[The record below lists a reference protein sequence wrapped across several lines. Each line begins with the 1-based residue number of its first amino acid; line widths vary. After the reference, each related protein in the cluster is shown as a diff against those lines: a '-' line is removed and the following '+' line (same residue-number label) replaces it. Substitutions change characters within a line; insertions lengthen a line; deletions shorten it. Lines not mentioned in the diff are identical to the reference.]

1 MFDTLCS
8 FLGIGE
14 QFVSYGIGYNNGFRY
29 NIPKVSKFRK
39 ELIRDSLLELFQTI
53 AVLICIYG
61 ISKLALS
68 KKLKSFHIHFSVSN
82 GFDLSATYDNI
93 SSEVTDNE
101 E

>member
-8 FLGIGE
+8 FLGIGG
-14 QFVSYGIGYNNGFRY
+14 QSVSYGIGYNNEFRY
-29 NIPKVSKFRK
+29 NIPKV
-39 ELIRDSLLELFQTI
+39 
-53 AVLICIYG
+53 ICIYG

>member
-1 MFDTLCS
+1 M
-8 FLGIGE
+8 
-14 QFVSYGIGYNNGFRY
+14 VSAI
-29 NIPKVSKFRK
+29 IMDLDITSQ
-39 ELIRDSLLELFQTI
+39 LFQTI

>member
-1 MFDTLCS
+1 M
-8 FLGIGE
+8 
-14 QFVSYGIGYNNGFRY
+14 
-29 NIPKVSKFRK
+29 
-39 ELIRDSLLELFQTI
+39 DSLLELFQTI

-82 GFDLSATYDNI
+82 GFI

>member
-1 MFDTLCS
+1 M
-8 FLGIGE
+8 
-14 QFVSYGIGYNNGFRY
+14 
-29 NIPKVSKFRK
+29 
-39 ELIRDSLLELFQTI
+39 DSLLELFQTI

-93 SSEVTDNE
+93 SEVTDNE

>member
-1 MFDTLCS
+1 M
-8 FLGIGE
+8 
-14 QFVSYGIGYNNGFRY
+14 
-29 NIPKVSKFRK
+29 
-39 ELIRDSLLELFQTI
+39 DSLLELFQTI

-61 ISKLALS
+61 ISKLPKQLMVAETNIS

>member
-1 MFDTLCS
+1 M
-8 FLGIGE
+8 
-14 QFVSYGIGYNNGFRY
+14 
-29 NIPKVSKFRK
+29 
-39 ELIRDSLLELFQTI
+39 DSLLELFQTI

-93 SSEVTDNE
+93 SSEVTDNDE
-101 E
+101 

>member
-1 MFDTLCS
+1 M
-8 FLGIGE
+8 
-14 QFVSYGIGYNNGFRY
+14 
-29 NIPKVSKFRK
+29 
-39 ELIRDSLLELFQTI
+39 DSLLELFQTI

-68 KKLKSFHIHFSVSN
+68 KKLKSFHIHFSASN

-93 SSEVTDNE
+93 SSEVNDNE

>member
-1 MFDTLCS
+1 M
-8 FLGIGE
+8 
-14 QFVSYGIGYNNGFRY
+14 
-29 NIPKVSKFRK
+29 
-39 ELIRDSLLELFQTI
+39 DSLLELFQTI

-68 KKLKSFHIHFSVSN
+68 KKFSVSN

>member
-1 MFDTLCS
+1 MVMFILYYLYS
-8 FLGIGE
+8 
-14 QFVSYGIGYNNGFRY
+14 
-29 NIPKVSKFRK
+29 NI
-39 ELIRDSLLELFQTI
+39 
-53 AVLICIYG
+53 
-61 ISKLALS
+61 

>member
-1 MFDTLCS
+1 MVMFILYYLYS
-8 FLGIGE
+8 
-14 QFVSYGIGYNNGFRY
+14 
-29 NIPKVSKFRK
+29 NI
-39 ELIRDSLLELFQTI
+39 I